1 MPDDLNPPSIF
12 DVPEP
17 PVGMGSGF
25 LTEFWK
31 SEEPLPKIKG
41 MEIWLYYLQQGVRTV
56 LALPMSSLITI
67 FTVAVSLF
75 LFAGFLLVL
84 QNIGNVLREA
94 GTSLYLTAY
103 VKEGA
108 PENDVYNFVKELQN
122 NEQIRSVK
130 YISKAEALKQF
141 KADLGSRGGFLEG
154 LEQNNPLPASVDI
167 ILRPAGGFSDTEK
180 MVAKLRQVPVI
191 DEVVYGSEW
200 VERAQSIIKLFRLFG
215 LACLLVTLAVIIFL
229 ISNTIKLVIYARRD
243 EIAIMQLVGASDPY
257 VKVPFIIGGA
267 LQGIIGSFIGLL
279 LLRLAFLL
287 LNFELRNSI
296 VVGIALPEIAF
307 LNFLAIVGVVLIGL
321 VVGAVGSFFALGR
334 FMNV

>member
-1 MPDDLNPPSIF
+1 
-12 DVPEP
+12 
-17 PVGMGSGF
+17 
-25 LTEFWK
+25 
-31 SEEPLPKIKG
+31 
-41 MEIWLYYLQQGVRTV
+41 
-56 LALPMSSLITI
+56 
-67 FTVAVSLF
+67 
-75 LFAGFLLVL
+75 
-84 QNIGNVLREA
+84 
-94 GTSLYLTAY
+94 
-103 VKEGA
+103 
-108 PENDVYNFVKELQN
+108 
-122 NEQIRSVK
+122 
-130 YISKAEALKQF
+130 
-141 KADLGSRGGFLEG
+141 
-154 LEQNNPLPASVDI
+154 
-167 ILRPAGGFSDTEK
+167 